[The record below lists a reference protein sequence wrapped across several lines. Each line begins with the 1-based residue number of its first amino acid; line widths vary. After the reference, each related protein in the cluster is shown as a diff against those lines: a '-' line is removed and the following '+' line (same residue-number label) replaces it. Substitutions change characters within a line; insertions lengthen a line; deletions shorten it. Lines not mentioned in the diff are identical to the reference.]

1 VRSMASLL
9 PTLPST
15 STHMRMHHTHSHTL
29 PISLDTVSESL
40 LVKLATN
47 PACHRLYCPV
57 ASAAAAQNSP
67 AAPEP
72 QTLFCVFRGGMRLG
86 RLARVEVDV
95 HARPHAGFATVYN
108 THAHVCKHVQ
118 TKSDAQADVSCSAP
132 CAPHSVPAISLA
144 AARTGPRRPD
154 RASAMPS
161 RCFCSSL
168 TFVTWGMACAGR
180 T

>member
-72 QTLFCVFRGGMRLG
+72 QTLFCVFRGGGCGWGGWHVWRWMC
-86 RLARVEVDV
+86 
-95 HARPHAGFATVYN
+95 
-108 THAHVCKHVQ
+108 THVPTPVLQQSITH
-118 TKSDAQADVSCSAP
+118 TRT
-132 CAPHSVPAISLA
+132 CANMYT
-144 AARTGPRRPD
+144 RK
-154 RASAMPS
+154 AMP
-161 RCFCSSL
+161 RLMCHAVHRVRHTQCL
-168 TFVTWGMACAGR
+168 PHH
-180 T
+180 